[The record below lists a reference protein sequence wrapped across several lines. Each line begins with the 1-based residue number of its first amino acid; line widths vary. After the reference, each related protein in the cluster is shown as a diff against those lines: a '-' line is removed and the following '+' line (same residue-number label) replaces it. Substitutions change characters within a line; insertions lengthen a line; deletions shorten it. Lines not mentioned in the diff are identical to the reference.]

1 MTVCSQ
7 PRKTAS
13 VAFPSLS
20 KKYSCHLR
28 QVQLTLAWWTPTLLA
43 VNMYPV
49 HLPSNYMLSYFIASE
64 VLCPSEILFVN
75 EMGFDI

>member
-1 MTVCSQ
+1 MLTAQETV
-7 PRKTAS
+7 S

-28 QVQLTLAWWTPTLLA
+28 QVRLTIA

-49 HLPSNYMLSYFIASE
+49 CLPSNYMLSYFIASE
-64 VLCPSEILFVN
+64 VLCPSEILFEN